1 MQKFVLAS
9 NNPHKAEEI
18 KAALNGK
25 FEILTLKDAGISIN
39 VVEDFD
45 TFEENAIKKA
55 AAVAQM
61 LSERGSAVLPVISD
75 DSGLMVDYLNGAP
88 GVHTAYF
95 AGPNATDD
103 MNIDKLLSE
112 LDGVPFDRRDAKFV
126 CVIAVIRDGETIT
139 FRGECCGKILEKRD
153 GVGGFGYDPIFFYP
167 PFEQTFATLP
177 QNIKNDISHRGNAL
191 KLMSEKIM

>member
-25 FEILTLKDAGISIN
+25 FEILTLSDAGISIN
-39 VVEDFD
+39 VVEDGE

-55 AAVAQM
+55 TAVAK
-61 LSERGSAVLPVISD
+61 LTDWPVISD

-95 AGPNATDD
+95 AGENATDD
-103 MNIDKLLSE
+103 MNIDKLLRE
-112 LDGVPFDRRDAKFV
+112 IDGVPADKRGAKFV
-126 CVIAVIRDGETIT
+126 CIIAVIQNGETLT
-139 FRGECCGKILEKRD
+139 FRGECCGKILEQRD
-153 GVGGFGYDPIFFYP
+153 GVGGFGYDPIFYYP
-167 PFEQTFATLP
+167 PYDQTFATLP
-177 QNIKNDISHRGNAL
+177 QNIKNEVSHRGNAL
-191 KLMSEKIM
+191 RLMAEKIK

>member
-25 FEILTLKDAGISIN
+25 FEILTLNDAGISIN
-39 VVEDFD
+39 VVEDGE

-55 AAVAQM
+55 TSVAQ
-61 LSERGSAVLPVISD
+61 LTELPVISD

-95 AGPNATDD
+95 AGENATDD

-112 LDGVPFDRRDAKFV
+112 LDGVPADKRDAKFV
-126 CVIAVIRDGETIT
+126 CIIAVIQNDDILT
-139 FRGECCGKILEKRD
+139 FRGECCGKILEERD
-153 GVGGFGYDPIFFYP
+153 GVGGFGYDPIFYYP
-167 PFEQTFATLP
+167 PFDQTFATLP
-177 QNIKNDISHRGNAL
+177 QNIKNEVSHRGNAL
-191 KLMSEKIM
+191 RLMAENLK